1 MSIDLKALVT
11 ETRNEKSMNID
22 ILSTMEMAKIMND
35 EDKKVALAIE
45 KELPAIVRAIDAISK
60 AFLEGGRLIYI
71 GAGTSGRLGILD
83 ASECPP
89 TYGTDPSMV
98 VGLIAGG
105 EYAIRNAVEGAE
117 DNRELGI
124 EDLKALNFNSKD
136 ILVGIAASG
145 RTPYVLGA
153 MAYAKSLGATV
164 IGLSCNPESP
174 IAENSDIAI
183 SPVPGPEVVTGSTRL
198 KSGTTQKLVLNMLT
212 TLSMV
217 KIGKVYGNLM
227 VDVQATNEK
236 LVERQK
242 RIVME
247 ATGVTKE
254 EAAVALEK
262 CNNSCKSAIF
272 MILSGLSAEEAMKKL
287 EEHRGFIREAEK
299 SLKK

>member
-1 MSIDLKALVT
+1 MDLKSLVT

-22 ILSTMEMAKIMND
+22 MLSTAEMAVIMNE
-35 EDKKVALAIE
+35 EDKKVAVAIE
-45 KELPAIVRAIDAISK
+45 KELPSIVKAIDIIAE
-60 AFLEGGRLIYI
+60 AFKNGGRLVYI

-117 DNRELGI
+117 DSRELGI
-124 EDLKALNFNSKD
+124 EDLKALDFNSKD
-136 ILVGIAASG
+136 VLVGIAASG
-145 RTPYVLGA
+145 RTPYVIAA
-153 MAYAKSLGATV
+153 MEYAKSLGASV
-164 IGLSCNPESP
+164 IGLSCNPGSP
-174 IAENSDIAI
+174 IAEKAGIAI
-183 SPVPGPEVVTGSTRL
+183 SPVPGPEIVTGSTRL

-247 ATGVTKE
+247 ATGVSK
-254 EAAVALEK
+254 EAAADALAQ
-262 CNNSCKSAIF
+262 CNNHCKSAIL
-272 MILSGLSAEEAMKKL
+272 MILTGVTAEEAIAKL
-287 EEHRGFIREAEK
+287 AEHKGFIRTAQE
-299 SLKK
+299 SLKR